1 MNKSCRPFQVP
12 QGSQEIIFR
21 AWNVPN
27 FFIDFPEHFFSDF
40 FFCFSFFFS
49 KKKLIENG
57 CFLFATTTLE
67 YTAVGLEL
75 PLAVLPL

>member
-40 FFCFSFFFS
+40 FFCFS
-49 KKKLIENG
+49 IENG